1 MTLATSQQEFSDAD
15 FRVVD
20 NGDQSKKLAFQISGV
35 TTGTTRTW
43 TVPDAN
49 DTFVG
54 TSRTI
59 SAGGI
64 ATGGGDLSANR
75 TITVTAATASDQET
89 GTSTTVAVV
98 PGVQHRHLSAAK
110 VHVSW
115 DNAGSIVTS
124 YNVTSVTDTG
134 VGNWT
139 PNFTT
144 SFSSAFYAAFASGG
158 YAGPVLIY
166 SLASKAAGSIQ
177 VIAWSSAAVK
187 TDPTTSH
194 NHLVCYGDQ

>member
-1 MTLATSQQEFSDAD
+1 MVLATSQQEFSDAD
-15 FRVVD
+15 FRIVD
-20 NGDQSKKLAFQISGV
+20 NADQSKKLAFQVSGV
-35 TTGTTRTW
+35 AANTTRTW
-43 TVPDAN
+43 TVPNAD

-54 TSRTI
+54 TSRTLTA
-59 SAGGI
+59 AGLV
-64 ATGGGDLSANR
+64 TGGGDLSANR
-75 TITVTAATASDQET
+75 TFTVTAATAADQET
-89 GTSTTVAVV
+89 GTSTAVAVV

-110 VHVSW
+110 LHVSW

-134 VGNWT
+134 AGDWT

-144 SFSSAFYAAFASGG
+144 NFSSAFYVAVASGG

-166 SLASKAAGSIQ
+166 SLANKAAGSIQ

-194 NHLVCYGDQ
+194 THLVCFGDQ